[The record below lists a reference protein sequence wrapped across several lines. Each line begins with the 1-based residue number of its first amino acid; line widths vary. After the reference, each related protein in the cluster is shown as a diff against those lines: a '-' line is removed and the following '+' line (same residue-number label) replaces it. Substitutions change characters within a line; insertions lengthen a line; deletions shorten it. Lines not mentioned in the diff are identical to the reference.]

1 MSNLVILSENPAFIV
16 VLTTFA
22 IILLFIGF
30 VVFNVLSK
38 LNKLERRVSALK
50 NIGSDSTAVLV
61 NFYRRWEEWKNTF
74 EQFDKKSSES
84 IVLIEQIR
92 AEQELLT
99 KVMGSENKLSRAIE
113 LARSGSSVDEIILAT
128 GVNSDEAMA
137 VVKFHGPDNVV

>member
-22 IILLFIGF
+22 IIFLFIGF

-38 LNKLERRVSALK
+38 VNKLERTVSALK
-50 NIGSDSTAVLV
+50 NMGSDSAAVLV
-61 NFYRRWEEWKNTF
+61 NFYRRWEEWENTF
-74 EQFDKKSSES
+74 EQFDKKNSDA

-99 KVMGSENKLSRAIE
+99 KVLGSENKLSRAIE

-128 GVNSDEAMA
+128 GVNSDEAEA
-137 VVKFHGPDNVV
+137 VVKFHGPDNFV